1 MNSGIGHGSDA
12 VASAT
17 PSASPYPSAAASHQ
31 HRAMLI
37 QMQLLQ
43 VRLIHVRLL
52 RQRVLEG
59 ASAAPTAANPHPSE
73 VAAAAPEYR
82 SVATLAAS
90 LGAPSVEER
99 ENIRVR
105 LLGPDLAA
113 RSAY

>member
-1 MNSGIGHGSDA
+1 
-12 VASAT
+12 
-17 PSASPYPSAAASHQ
+17 
-31 HRAMLI
+31 
-37 QMQLLQ
+37 MQLLP
-43 VRLIHVRLL
+43 VRLMHVRLL

-59 ASAAPTAANPHPSE
+59 ASAAPSAANPYPSE